1 MDKLEQTKLAH
12 ADNPEVID
20 DAAGQ
25 AAVLKF
31 GMQTF
36 ERADKAVQADRVTK

>member
-1 MDKLEQTKLAH
+1 MDKLEQTKLIH
-12 ADNPEVID
+12 ADDPEVVD
-20 DAAGQ
+20 DTTGQ
-25 AAVLKF
+25 QAVLSF